1 MNLHILFCPVQAE
14 EQPGPASATSM
25 LSLVLDDE
33 VQYRCAGFVQAE
45 IERYADEL
53 VENNQAEND
62 NESSS
67 SESSEDENQET
78 TKGKRGKPR
87 KSKKSARAKT
97 SGA

>member
-53 VENNQAEND
+53 AENNQAEND
-62 NESSS
+62 NENSS
-67 SESSEDENQET
+67 SEFSEDEDQVI
-78 TKGKRGKPR
+78 TKGKRGRPR
-87 KSKKSARAKT
+87 KSKKSARVKT